1 VLPDRHRTGA
11 WSRRH
16 PCYPPGMNLEEI
28 PLDQV
33 DDDDMYRISDELDSA
48 PLEASLRETGQ
59 LNPALLVATGD
70 ARFRIVTGYRRVAA
84 LRRIGIRRL
93 LGRRLPAGA
102 ESITLFRTA
111 VWDNLAHRQLTPLEN
126 ARILTTLE
134 QVCRVPRE
142 AVVTAWLPVLGLP
155 AHRNVL
161 HSYLA
166 LHQLAPGLKTLLRQ
180 GRITTQSA
188 ERLSAM
194 PHHSQERVARVL
206 TRVQLSA
213 SLQRKA
219 LELVGEI
226 AAMDHCSLAGVLERP
241 DILGCAEDPN
251 LSAFQRGER
260 MYQRLYE
267 LRNPRLSRARA
278 RFASNKERLGL
289 PGDVRVLPD
298 AHFETTRI
306 RVEFDASS
314 PDEFRRISSAIDF
327 AARSAALDA
336 LFEVE

>member
-1 VLPDRHRTGA
+1 
-11 WSRRH
+11 
-16 PCYPPGMNLEEI
+16 MNLEEI

-33 DDDDMYRISDELDSA
+33 DDDETYRISDELNSA

-59 LNPALLVATGD
+59 LNPALLVATGE

-84 LRRIGIRRL
+84 LRRLGVRRL
-93 LGRRLPAGA
+93 LGRRMPAGA

-111 VWDNLAHRQLTPLEN
+111 VWDNLAHRQLTPLEH
-126 ARILTTLE
+126 ARILSTLE

-155 AHRNVL
+155 AHGNIL

-166 LHQLAPGLKTLLRQ
+166 LHRLAPGLKTLLRQ

-188 ERLSAM
+188 ERLSGM
-194 PHHSQERVARVL
+194 PQASQELAARVL
-206 TRVQLSA
+206 ARVQLSA
-213 SLQRKA
+213 SLQRKT
-219 LELVGEI
+219 LELIEEI
-226 AAMDHCSLAGVLERP
+226 ATMDSCSPAGVLERP
-241 DILGCAEDPN
+241 DILGCAEDLN

-289 PGDVRVLPD
+289 PGTVRVLPD
-298 AHFETTRI
+298 AHFETTRV
-306 RVEFDASS
+306 RVEFEASS
-314 PDEFRRISSAIDF
+314 PDEFRRISSAIDS
-327 AARSAALDA
+327 AARSAALDG
-336 LFEVE
+336 LFKAE